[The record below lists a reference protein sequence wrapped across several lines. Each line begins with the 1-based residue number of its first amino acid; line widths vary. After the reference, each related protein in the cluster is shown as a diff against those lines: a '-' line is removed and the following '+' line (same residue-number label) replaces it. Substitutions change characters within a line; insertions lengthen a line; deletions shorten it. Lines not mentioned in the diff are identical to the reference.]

1 MFSPKSV
8 RVALVTILVERS
20 GGTET
25 CHTVER
31 TLAGS
36 SRGPASESHFW
47 LAIICVFVF
56 VSKSPFFRFHCHFCR
71 GGFLFPCV
79 AIFIRGLLLLPLTA
93 LLILCGVFLFR
104 SCSDRAPSLIVAPQL
119 ARGFKRS
126 VRSDRGSPPLDSRG
140 VARTARA
147 RY

>member
-1 MFSPKSV
+1 LFSPKSV

-79 AIFIRGLLLLPLTA
+79 AIFIRGAYCCYLLLPCSFSVESCSDCVP
-93 LLILCGVFLFR
+93 IVFR
-104 SCSDRAPSLIVAPQL
+104 SCSDRVPIEHHRRLL
-119 ARGFKRS
+119 LRS
-126 VRSDRGSPPLDSRG
+126 
-140 VARTARA
+140 
-147 RY
+147 